1 MAQLGLASL
10 MICPRVPGFRLPSRL
25 DAAFWVP
32 GLAAAAV
39 TLAAP
44 LATDPMALVALPTRP
59 PTRSDR
65 NRVRA
70 SVMSMPVTR
79 PVNCPREARP

>member
-59 PTRSDR
+59 
-65 NRVRA
+65 
-70 SVMSMPVTR
+70 
-79 PVNCPREARP
+79 VNCPREARPWLPARTAVYPAR